1 MFIKISVSV
10 IAKHM
15 SFQTKSLIL
24 CLSPILPHQLSF
36 YSMYELSRHLN
47 LWMWHTKGLIY
58 LFTESWIL
66 EIFHRQLTPYTRCAR
81 NFSFFTQSLN
91 RLLNHAS
98 NVELYEDFFFA
109 LTLFMAAQKATQDRI
124 NDNPQKMYF
133 FSI

>member
-1 MFIKISVSV
+1 MENYLMQVKVKVNACVCKNISVSV
-10 IAKHM
+10 IAEHM
-15 SFQTKSLIL
+15 SFQAKSLIYIL
-24 CLSPILPHQLSF
+24 FSLPPILPHQLSLL
-36 YSMYELSRHLN
+36 YYVWVLSFARHLN

-98 NVELYEDFFFA
+98 YVELYEV
-109 LTLFMAAQKATQDRI
+109 
-124 NDNPQKMYF
+124 
-133 FSI
+133 